1 MGMSDTMLVDTDV
14 LVDFLRGFEKATD
27 FINKYSSK
35 IILSSIVVAEL
46 YAGVKGTNELTVLDN
61 FVSPFSRCPNNRQE
75 IAKAGGLYKRDFGK
89 SHGVGLADAI
99 LAATADKE
107 KSRIQDAKCKT
118 LPNDQRHETSLQEV
132 MGQPCSAPALVRPAA
147 ITGEN
152 SRCVWKMANELSKKN
167 AIGT

>member
-61 FVSPFSRCPNNRQE
+61 FVSLFSRCPNNR
-75 IAKAGGLYKRDFGK
+75 RDC
-89 SHGVGLADAI
+89 
-99 LAATADKE
+99 
-107 KSRIQDAKCKT
+107 KSRWA
-118 LPNDQRHETSLQEV
+118 LQ
-132 MGQPCSAPALVRPAA
+132 
-147 ITGEN
+147 TGFWQVSRSWTRGCYLSRN
-152 SRCVWKMANELSKKN
+152 SR
-167 AIGT
+167 